1 MIDMQQFTVPQFIDV
16 EDKIIGPI
24 TVRQFLI
31 LFAAGLLAMVF
42 YKIFDFSLFVFSF
55 IIEAAAAAIL
65 AFVRVNGMPFHF
77 FLLNII
83 ETWRK
88 PNLRVW
94 QPGQVREFI
103 YKDAKVESKDTP
115 VTPAFVPKIVTESHL
130 SELALTVDTRGQY
143 RGPKQN

>member
-1 MIDMQQFTVPQFIDV
+1 MQQFTVPQFIDV

-42 YKIFDFSLFVFSF
+42 YKIFDFSLFIVTFLL
-55 IIEAAAAAIL
+55 EAGMAAVL
-65 AFVRVNGMPFHF
+65 AFVRINGMPFHF
-77 FLLNII
+77 FLLNIV

-88 PNLRVW
+88 PSLRVW
-94 QPGQVREFI
+94 QPGQIKEFI
-103 YKDAKVESKDTP
+103 YNDPKAKPESAPAQARTP
-115 VTPAFVPKIVTESHL
+115 KFVSESHL